1 MRLSPPSF
9 IIFLLSLILAALVI
23 LAKYFGITV
32 PVLSEIT
39 AGKGFEV
46 LLVAYLLLFFGVV
59 IRGL

>member
-23 LAKYFGITV
+23 LGTYFGIKV
-32 PVLSEIT
+32 PVLSDIT
-39 AGKGFEV
+39 SGKGFEV

-59 IRGL
+59 VRGL

>member
-32 PVLSEIT
+32 PVLSDII
-39 AGKGFEV
+39 AGKNFEV
-46 LLVAYLLLFFGVV
+46 LLVAYVLLFLGVV

>member
-9 IIFLLSLILAALVI
+9 IVFLLSLILAALVI
-23 LAKYFGITV
+23 LATYFGITV
-32 PVLSEIT
+32 PVLSDLA